1 MKKIIAGIDIT
12 DTTEELCYFALDFA
26 SKMNAELIFV
36 SVLDD
41 WNVAAIGKISSM
53 GYNVEGNHYSEEVE
67 HNSIEELKKMIN
79 KWDFPDLE
87 KKLILRTGSPA
98 REILKIIVDE
108 KADAVIVGAKTHK
121 DLEHTFELSVSG
133 KIYKK
138 SPVPVISFRPENYS
152 KKLKKKI
159 H

>member
-41 WNVAAIGKISSM
+41 WNVAAVGKISSM

-67 HNSIEELKKMIN
+67 HNAIDDLKKMIS
-79 KWDFPDLE
+79 KWDFPDLD
-87 KKLILRTGSPA
+87 KRLILRSGKPA
-98 REILKIIVDE
+98 KELLKVIVE
-108 KADAVIVGAKTHK
+108 ENADAVIVGVKTHK
-121 DLEHTFELSVSG
+121 DLEHKFETSVSG
-133 KIYKK
+133 KIFKK
-138 SPVPVISFRPENYS
+138 SPIPVISFRPEYYS